1 MIDKRK
7 EHLER
12 LESINESV
20 AASLGDLDKF
30 IFEMSRYR
38 ESIEGRLTEAMKEA
52 NVPDYDVGEISAF
65 LKQPYAI
72 LPRGRSHPNEW
83 WVVTPAFSGFRVG
96 YHERRANGWDYYI
109 VNKYMTW
116 IGRVPEELVSRF
128 KFKRELP
135 LKIINGF
142 LWTGTDSQE
151 EAYYRYREF
160 LTHRKG
166 PDRIFI
172 KKGCEFDLIASIIED
187 GMLPF
192 VDKPVDDKDLKP
204 PLINFELREYQK
216 EWWDSFIR
224 WGAIGVFA
232 PMGSGKTYAG
242 LYAIAALKGKKLVV
256 VPTRSLIVQWRKRID
271 ELVLSPED
279 VDVYTYMSYK
289 KLKKEK
295 YVIIIFDECHRLP
308 ANTFSRMATLK
319 TKYRIGLS
327 GTPYREDGRTNYIFA
342 LTGVP
347 KALSWRHFFEL
358 DIVSRPTVSLYLFSH
373 FRKKE
378 QKVIELVDQPRKTI
392 IFVWKIQV
400 GKRLEKI
407 LGLPFVYGRTPAED
421 RIETIQQSEQVIVSS
436 VGSEGISIPTL
447 ERVIEYDWLGKSRR
461 EEVQRMGRLFHS
473 QMKEPEHIILMTE
486 AEFRKDESRLMGIY
500 EKGFRINIIR

>member
-1 MIDKRK
+1 MIEKRR
-7 EHLER
+7 EYMER
-12 LESINESV
+12 LDSINESV
-20 AASLGDLDKF
+20 AASLGDLDTF
-30 IFEMSRYR
+30 IFEMSKYR
-38 ESIEGRLTEAMKEA
+38 DSIKGRLTAAMNEA
-52 NVPDYDVGEISAF
+52 NIPDYDPDEIDAF

-83 WVVTPAFSGFRVG
+83 WVVTPAFSGFHLG
-96 YHERRANGWDYYI
+96 YHERRANGWDYFI
-109 VNKYMTW
+109 VNKFMTW

-128 KFKRELP
+128 KFKKELP
-135 LKIINGF
+135 LKIMNGT
-142 LWTGTDSQE
+142 LWTGTDAQE
-151 EAYYRYREF
+151 EAFYRYRNY
-160 LTHRKG
+160 LTMRKG
-166 PDRIFI
+166 TDRIRI
-172 KKGCEFDLIASIIED
+172 KKGCEFDLIASIIDD

-192 VDKPVDDKDLKP
+192 VDQPVKEKDLKTP
-204 PLINFELREYQK
+204 DINFELRDYQK
-216 EWWDSFIR
+216 DWWDSFIQ
-224 WGAIGVFA
+224 WGAIGIFA

-256 VPTRSLIVQWRKRID
+256 VPTRSLVYQWQKRIN
-271 ELVLSPED
+271 ELIGSYED
-279 VDVYTYMSYK
+279 VDVFTYMSYK
-289 KLKKEK
+289 KLKKEE
-295 YVIIIFDECHRLP
+295 YTVIIFDECHRLP

-319 TKYRIGLS
+319 TLYRIGLS

-342 LTGVP
+342 LTGIP

-373 FRKKE
+373 YKKKE
-378 QKVIELVDQPRKTI
+378 QKVTDLVDQPRKTI
-392 IFVWKIQV
+392 IFVWKIEV

-407 LGLPFVYGRTPAED
+407 LGLPFVYGKTKEKE
-421 RIETIQQSEQVIVSS
+421 RIETIQQAEQVIVSS

-473 QMKEPEHIILMTE
+473 QMKDPEHIILMTE
-486 AEFRKDESRLMGIY
+486 AEFRKDETRLMGIY